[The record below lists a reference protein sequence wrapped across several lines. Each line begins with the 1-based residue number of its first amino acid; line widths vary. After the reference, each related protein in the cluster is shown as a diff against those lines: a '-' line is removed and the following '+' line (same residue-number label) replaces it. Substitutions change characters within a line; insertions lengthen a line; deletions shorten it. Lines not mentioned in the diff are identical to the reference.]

1 MEKEELSLWEDTEIQ
16 MRQFMTLGLALL
28 LTGAVGCSGG
38 ADLVAAEQSQE
49 SGPESTENQPT
60 TTNST
65 MPDQD
70 STAKESDKMQ
80 DDGARWS
87 AGDTIPSGM
96 ADVPDIQILEVHKN
110 GSGDECGKGKTAT
123 LKYKAMLADG
133 TVIDPGTKPFSFTV
147 GAGKAIKGWD
157 VVVARMRVGDSFTI
171 ILPQQLAYGPSKGDL
186 KFDMEL
192 LSFR

>member
-1 MEKEELSLWEDTEIQ
+1 
-16 MRQFMTLGLALL
+16 MRQFMTLGFALL
-28 LTGAVGCSGG
+28 LTGSIGCSGG
-38 ADLVAAEQSQE
+38 ADLATAGQSGSSDPDSTGSQPAATLSPTSDQE
-49 SGPESTENQPT
+49 STS
-60 TTNST
+60 
-65 MPDQD
+65 
-70 STAKESDKMQ
+70 KESDKMP
-80 DDGARWS
+80 DESAGWS

-96 ADVPDIQILEVHKN
+96 ADVPDIQILTVHKN

-133 TVIDPGTKPFSFTV
+133 TVIDPGTRPFSFKV

-157 VVVARMRVGDSFTI
+157 VVVAKMRVGDSFTI